1 MGTTKNFV
9 LLALM
14 QVGVVVIGILAAATT
29 GKVLS
34 SANAFPSEWTTR
46 FVDFGILLLV
56 LPPLWIWVV
65 MKIHQSSK
73 CSEKRRRLA
82 FLSGVLLLSM
92 LLYLNWVTS
101 IQPFLQVCGM
111 RFGAE

>member
-9 LLALM
+9 LLAVM
-14 QVGVVVIGILAAATT
+14 QVGVVVMGILAAGTT

-56 LPPLWIWVV
+56 LPPLWIWAV
-65 MKIHQSSK
+65 MKLHQSPN
-73 CSEKRRRLA
+73 CSDRRRRLA
-82 FLSGVLLLSM
+82 FLSGVLLLGM

-101 IQPFLQVCGM
+101 IRPFLQICGM
-111 RFGAE
+111 HFGAE